1 MNKSFLFVIMMV
13 AASFTG
19 CIDSDDSEDALTDP
33 IGEVNVPGNAL
44 VFTRD
49 ADATECSN
57 GGITLDVGVDDDG
70 DGTLNATEIFN
81 TSTICNGANGIDG
94 KDGSS
99 CSASSNDNGTYT
111 VSCTDGTNFTVSDGL
126 NYSVEE
132 EYTPTIIN
140 FDEKALLGSWRSPM
154 KNTNIS
160 IDNLGN
166 CVEDESWLRTDS
178 DSMID
183 MMDETGQ
190 NTYVAHIS
198 GGIGSCEWLSL
209 VDLLESAGNSDSKNI
224 WLGLKDSL
232 NASTYIDFM
241 EAYALIDNADH
252 VGKAVVIDDFHQKL
266 FTPWFY
272 QEDKLHNTHLYEMRQ
287 ALDVDNKQ
295 IDFIPYVSAHHSM
308 MHVLPSIALGVGTCW
323 VNCYDNNSYV
333 FETDDLLSVTWNF
346 DLELHEAQRGVHFES
361 FLYDTLDKTFN
372 DRDMQ
377 IVFEFDGIEIGHRSL
392 MNDEENKDGV
402 MNLKIDLP
410 PTYAGNHNFTINLK
424 AIDKPITKT
433 HSKMVFISDPKITF
447 SGETLFE
454 LPDDGVT
461 FKREKGSS
469 QASSDYMFATHNW
482 WRINDLIDGM
492 MFKWMNQINSDDYSS
507 HEKFVNWACR
517 ALDMAVSSTVSSEV
531 SNRKCIEVYW
541 GDQQWTGFEGYTAED
556 YFHFYQATANHTDG
570 LIVWRLDNQRHD
582 MDSGIYAEKGLSD
595 SDAPFVSMYP
605 SHTPATEG
613 WYQQWNFSVVEDG
626 YLNLTI
632 NDLVHKQYYDRMFV
646 IIEVNNLEYHRYDV
660 AGPQSSDSISLG
672 VSSDD
677 LITIRFETYASFGSV
692 IWYVEIAGTLNDV
705 IIERDIATYS
715 SGSSAFNEFMFK
727 FTTTAF
733 RGEDLADFII

>member
-1 MNKSFLFVIMMV
+1 MGKSLLFVIMV
-13 AASFTG
+13 ITASFTG
-19 CIDSDDSEDALTDP
+19 CIGNDDTEGTLTDP
-33 IGEVNVPGNAL
+33 VGESNVPGNAL

-49 ADATECSN
+49 ADETECSN
-57 GGITLDVGVDDDG
+57 GGITLDVGVDVDG
-70 DGTLNATEIFN
+70 DGTLNATEVFN
-81 TSTICNGANGIDG
+81 TSTICNGADGING

-99 CSASSNDNGTYT
+99 CSASSNNNGTYT
-111 VSCTDGTNFTVSDGL
+111 VSCTDGTNFTIADRL
-126 NYSVEE
+126 NHSVVEE
-132 EYTPTIIN
+132 YIPTTIN

-154 KNTNIS
+154 KNTNFS
-160 IDNLGN
+160 VDSLGN
-166 CVEDESWLRTDS
+166 CVDDESWLRTDS

-209 VDLLESAGNSDSKNI
+209 VDLLESAGNSEAKNI

-232 NASTYIDFM
+232 NASSYIDFM
-241 EAYALIDNADH
+241 ESYASIETADH
-252 VGKAVVIDDFHQKL
+252 IGKAVVIDDFHQKL

-272 QEDKLHNTHLYEMRQ
+272 QEDKLFSTDLYEMRQ

-323 VNCYDNNSYV
+323 ANCYDNNSYV
-333 FETDDLLSVTWNF
+333 LETDDLLSVTWNF
-346 DLELHEAQRGVHFES
+346 DLELHEAQRGVYFES

-377 IVFEFDGIEIGHRSL
+377 IIFEFDGTLIGHRSL
-392 MNDEENKDGV
+392 MNDEVVKDGV
-402 MNLKIDLP
+402 MNLEVELP
-410 PTYAGNHNFTINLK
+410 PTYAGNHNFTISLK

-447 SGETLFE
+447 LGETLFE
-454 LPDDGVT
+454 LSDDSAI
-461 FKREKGSS
+461 FKRQKGSS
-469 QASSDYMFATHNW
+469 LASSDHMIANHNW
-482 WRINDLIDGM
+482 WRISHLIDGM
-492 MFKWMNQINSDDYSS
+492 MFKWMNQINSDDYLS

-517 ALDMAVSSTVSSEV
+517 TLDNAVFSTSHSEV
-531 SNRKCIEVYW
+531 SDRKCIEVYW
-541 GDQQWTGFEGYTAED
+541 GDQQWTGYEGHTADD
-556 YFHFYQATANHTDG
+556 YLHFFQATANHADG
-570 LIVWRLDNQRHD
+570 LIVWRLDNQRYD
-582 MDSGIYAEKGLSD
+582 MNSGIYAEKRTAN
-595 SDAPFVSMYP
+595 SDAPFVTMYP

-626 YLNLTI
+626 LLNLTI

-646 IIEVNNLEYHRYDV
+646 TVKVNGLESYRYDV
-660 AGPQSSDSISLG
+660 AGPQSSDSTSLD
-672 VSSDD
+672 VSSGD
-677 LITIRFETYASFGSV
+677 LITLRFETYASFGSV
-692 IWYVEIAGTLNDV
+692 IWYAEVDGTLNDV
-705 IIERDIATYS
+705 IIERDIATYT
-715 SGSSAFNEFMFK
+715 SGSSEFNEFMFR

-733 RGEDLADFII
+733 KGEDLVDFII